1 MAQWRGKWRDT
12 KMSDGAYTTGIP
24 VVTNTLDADLP
35 EILENFDYLRRM
47 WMMTSIVP
55 INNTTITYTYDGSNN
70 LTGITFSGALTG
82 SATFTYTSGNLTQ
95 EVWTLYA
102 KTITINH
109 TYSGNNLSSSA
120 VTVA

>member
-1 MAQWRGKWRDT
+1 
-12 KMSDGAYTTGIP
+12 MSDGAYTTGMP

-35 EILENFDYLRRM
+35 EILENFDYIRRM
-47 WMMTSIVP
+47 WMMTSIIP
-55 INNTTITYTYDGSNN
+55 INNTTLSYTYDGSNN
-70 LTGITFSGALTG
+70 LTGITVSGALTG

-95 EVWTLYA
+95 EVWTLYS

-109 TYSGNNLSSSA
+109 TYSGSNLSSST